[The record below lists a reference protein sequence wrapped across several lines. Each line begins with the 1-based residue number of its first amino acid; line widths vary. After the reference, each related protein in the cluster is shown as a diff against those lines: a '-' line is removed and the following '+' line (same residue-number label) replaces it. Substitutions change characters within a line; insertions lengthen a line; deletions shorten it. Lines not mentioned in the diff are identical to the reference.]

1 MCDNFQEIEEL
12 LKQLIKSVI
21 GSFQDVEITEVQEF
35 VDVGEYGVALET
47 FVSIVEEESRL
58 ISIDSVALV
67 KKSAHLMGMDESS
80 IELKL
85 RNQILES

>member
-67 KKSAHLMGMDESS
+67 KKSAHLMDMDESS

-85 RNQILES
+85 RSQILES